1 MIDTEKVTS
10 ESDVICLT
18 QTHEKWQLK
27 VNMSDH
33 LVTTIDSVTELQ
45 HTKRGRCVNCLW
57 LKWIS
62 GIEAKECMIKD
73 LLYVKG
79 PASGISVHKVVVY
92 FAMNDKERN
101 NRMMKEIIKK
111 K

>member
-1 MIDTEKVTS
+1 
-10 ESDVICLT
+10 
-18 QTHEKWQLK
+18 
-27 VNMSDH
+27 
-33 LVTTIDSVTELQ
+33 
-45 HTKRGRCVNCLW
+45 
-57 LKWIS
+57 
-62 GIEAKECMIKD
+62 MIKD